1 MIHTVER
8 VIGGRTLSIQTGKL
22 AGNADGA
29 VTVRYGDTVLLV
41 AACMSPQPRTGI
53 DFFPLTVDFEE
64 RMYAAGKIPGGFI
77 KREGR
82 PSLDATLAA
91 RITDRTIRPR
101 FPKALH
107 NDVQVIITV
116 LCTDREND
124 ADVLGIIGASAA
136 LGLSSIP
143 FNGPVSGV
151 RVGLRGGQLVVN
163 PTYQEVE
170 DSLLDLIVA
179 GSADAVVMVEAG
191 ANEVPESTMLEA
203 LRFGHEVNREIIGMI
218 QELIDLAGKPKVE
231 VAEPKLD
238 PAIAAAIAPRIQEG
252 VATAVLS
259 LGKAEREDELNL
271 LAKGLVADLEDEY
284 LPEDILATFHQEL
297 KKKMRS
303 NIVDHGRRP
312 DGRATTEVRPI
323 WCEVGLLPRTHG
335 SAVFTRGQTQILS
348 VVTLGTPGDE
358 QKLDNISPHER
369 KRYIHHYNFPPYS
382 TGEVKRMGS
391 TGRRELGHGALAE
404 RAVFAVIPDE
414 EVFPYTIRIVSEA
427 VSSNGSTSMGSVC
440 GSTLSLMDAGVPI
453 KAPVAGVAMGLI
465 MNDDGRFA
473 VLTDI
478 AGMEDHM
485 GDMDF
490 KVAGTAAGVT
500 ALQMDIK
507 ISGLTFDVL
516 ERALAQAKDGR
527 MHILGK
533 MLETLQ
539 ESRTNLSP
547 YAPRLTTITID
558 PEKIRFLIGPGG
570 KTIRSITEEAK
581 VTIDVDN
588 DGTVIIGSTSEEGTN
603 KAIRMIEALTKEV
616 EIGQVYTGKV
626 TRTMNFGAFVEI
638 APGKEGMVHISELA
652 DYRVPSV
659 EDVVQVGDEV
669 MVQVIEIDRMGRIN
683 LSRRAVLMASQ
694 EGEDGADAPRPVGV
708 RDEAG
713 PPRRFDG
720 PRGGGGD
727 RPRGGFGGGPPRGNG
742 GRPGGPPRGDRGPRP
757 SRPN

>member
-1 MIHTVER
+1 MVHTVER
-8 VIGGRTLSIQTGKL
+8 VVGGKPLTIQTGKL

-29 VTVRYGDTVLLV
+29 VMVRYGDTVLLV

-53 DFFPLTVDFEE
+53 DFFPLTVEFEE

-107 NDVQVIITV
+107 NEVQVVITV
-116 LCTDREND
+116 LSVDRENIP
-124 ADVLGIIGASAA
+124 DVLGIVGASAA
-136 LGLSSIP
+136 LGISSIP

-151 RVGLRGGQLVVN
+151 RVGLKGGQFVAN
-163 PTYQEVE
+163 PTYNEVD
-170 DSLLDLIVA
+170 DSLIDLIVA
-179 GSADAVVMVEAG
+179 GSSDAVVMVEAG
-191 ANEVPESTMLEA
+191 AKQVPESTMLDA
-203 LRFGHEVNREIIGMI
+203 IRFGHEVNREIIGMI
-218 QELIDLAGKPKVE
+218 QELIGLAGKPKVT

-238 PAIAAAIAPRIQEG
+238 PAVAAAIAPRLRDG
-252 VATAVLS
+252 MTAAVAM
-259 LGKAEREDELNL
+259 LGKAEREDDLNAMAKEMVMQL
-271 LAKGLVADLEDEY
+271 EGEFTEEDVLAVFQ
-284 LPEDILATFHQEL
+284 IEL
-297 KKKMRS
+297 KRQMRS
-303 NIVDHGRRP
+303 NILDQGRRP

-348 VVTLGTPGDE
+348 VVTLGSPGDQ
-358 QKLDNISPHER
+358 QKLDNLSPNER

-382 TGEVKRMGS
+382 TGEVRRMGG

-404 RAVFAVIPDE
+404 RAVFAVLPDQE
-414 EVFPYTIRIVSEA
+414 AFPYTIRIVSEA
-427 VSSNGSTSMGSVC
+427 ISSNGSTSMGSVC

-453 KAPVAGVAMGLI
+453 VAPVSGVAMGLI
-465 MNDDGRFA
+465 MNDDGQFA

-490 KVAGTAAGVT
+490 KVAGTSTGIT

-507 ISGLTFDVL
+507 VAGLPFPVL
-516 ERALAQAKDGR
+516 EQALAQAKDGR
-527 MHILGK
+527 MFIMGK

-539 ESRTNLSP
+539 EARSNLSP
-547 YAPRLTTITID
+547 YAPRLTTISID

-588 DGTVIIGSTSEEGTN
+588 DGTVVIGSTSEEGTN

-616 EIGQVYTGKV
+616 EPGQVYTGKV

-652 DYRVPSV
+652 DYRVGSV
-659 EDVVQVGDEV
+659 EDVVHVGDEI

-683 LSRRAVLMASQ
+683 LSRRAVLEGAGGGARN
-694 EGEDGADAPRPVGV
+694 EGEGEPRPVAAGG
-708 RDEAG
+708 EGG

-720 PRGGGGD
+720 PRGGD
-727 RPRGGFGGGPPRGNG
+727 RPRPGFGG
-742 GRPGGPPRGDRGPRP
+742 GRPGGPPRGDRR
-757 SRPN
+757 

>member
-1 MIHTVER
+1 MVHTVER
-8 VIGGRTLSIQTGKL
+8 VIGGKTLTIQTGKL

-29 VTVRYGDTVLLV
+29 VMVRYGDTVLLV

-53 DFFPLTVDFEE
+53 DFFPLTVEFEE

-107 NDVQVIITV
+107 NEVQVVITV
-116 LCTDREND
+116 LSADRENIP
-124 ADVLGIIGASAA
+124 DVLGIVGASAA

-151 RVGLRGGQLVVN
+151 RVGLKGGQFVAN
-163 PTYQEVE
+163 PTYNEVDE
-170 DSLLDLIVA
+170 SLIDLIVA
-179 GSADAVVMVEAG
+179 GSSDAVVMVEAG
-191 ANEVPESTMLEA
+191 AKQVPESTMLDA
-203 LRFGHEVNREIIGMI
+203 IRFGHEVNREIIGMI
-218 QELIDLAGKPKVE
+218 QELIGLAGKPKVT

-238 PAIAAAIAPRIQEG
+238 PVVAAAIAPRIRDG
-252 VATAVLS
+252 MAAAVAM
-259 LGKAEREDELNL
+259 LGKAEREDDLNAMAKQMVMQL
-271 LAKGLVADLEDEY
+271 EGEFTEEDVLAVFQ
-284 LPEDILATFHQEL
+284 IEL
-297 KKKMRS
+297 KRQMRS
-303 NIVDHGRRP
+303 NILDQGRRP

-348 VVTLGTPGDE
+348 VVTLGSPGDQ
-358 QKLDNISPHER
+358 QKLDNLSPNER

-382 TGEVKRMGS
+382 TGEVRRMGG

-404 RAVFAVIPDE
+404 RAVFAVLPE
-414 EVFPYTIRIVSEA
+414 QEAFPYTIRIVSEA
-427 VSSNGSTSMGSVC
+427 ISSNGSTSMGSVC

-453 KAPVAGVAMGLI
+453 VAPVSGVAMGLI

-490 KVAGTAAGVT
+490 KVAGTSTGIT

-507 ISGLTFDVL
+507 VAGLPFPVL
-516 ERALAQAKDGR
+516 EQALAQAKDGR
-527 MHILGK
+527 MFILGK
-533 MLETLQ
+533 MMETIQ
-539 ESRTNLSP
+539 EARSNLSP
-547 YAPRLTTITID
+547 YAPRLTTISID

-588 DGTVIIGSTSEEGTN
+588 DGTVVIGSTSEEGTN

-616 EIGQVYTGKV
+616 EPGQVYTGKV

-652 DYRVPSV
+652 DYRVNSV
-659 EDVVQVGDEV
+659 EDVVHVGDEI

-683 LSRRAVLMASQ
+683 LSRRAAMESAEGGARNDGEGG
-694 EGEDGADAPRPVGV
+694 EGEPRPVAAGG
-708 RDEAG
+708 EGG

-720 PRGGGGD
+720 PRGGD
-727 RPRGGFGGGPPRGNG
+727 RPRPGFGG
-742 GRPGGPPRGDRGPRP
+742 GRPGGPPRGDRR
-757 SRPN
+757 